1 MTMENVPILLKDGDF
16 RRLFPFHILIDR
28 DSRIISIGSSLQKSL
43 RIGLGSPFQECFSV
57 NRPFILQ
64 EDFDTLLENSQV
76 LFILHSVSKP
86 VMKLRGNWMRPEGQE
101 ELLFVGS
108 PWFDSMQA
116 LKEQRL
122 AISDFAL
129 HDPIID
135 LLHILKTNEIG
146 MEDVKEMLEKYRRQ
160 QQELKKLSIIAT
172 ESTNMVVVSNPKG
185 EIEWVNRAFEEKTG
199 FTLQEVQGKRPG
211 ELRGGPA
218 TDPETER
225 DIHESIRAGK
235 PFVHELQA
243 YTKDGSRTWIRINGQ
258 PVFDNKGIL
267 EHYFAIEEDITE
279 QHEAI
284 IRLQLSEEKYRNIL
298 QNMDLGLVE
307 LDSEGRIS
315 YFNDN
320 FIRLT
325 GFTQEDTAGKTLDEL
340 LTLRNWNYEPSF
352 MAKRRTH
359 NVSEL
364 FEAELTDAAG
374 EEKWVLI
381 SKALQYDTKQMKTG
395 SVVILLD
402 ITWRKR
408 MEMELERAR
417 KTAEES
423 SRAKESFL
431 INMSHEIRTPMN
443 IIMGMSRHLS
453 TFIRDEKQ
461 MRFLRSII
469 SAADNL
475 LVVINDVLDIAKIE
489 AGKLEIEEIGFR
501 LRKSMEEVRN
511 LLRFSAQEKGLNF
524 SIDIDS
530 EVPDILVGDPYRL
543 NQILMN
549 LGGNAMKFTETGS
562 VEISVYSDEKNGL
575 PLLHFVIE
583 DTGIGIPQEKLD
595 EVFENFRQADG
606 SVSRKYGGSGLG
618 LTISR
623 QLAKLMGGDLTLD
636 SHSGM
641 GTRVML
647 TLPFRKGIEG
657 EVRLSDPDT
666 VYEGQLDGLRILV
679 VEDNTMNLMLAQ
691 AVLESLGATVVLADS
706 GSAALKK
713 LESEPAFDV
722 ILMDIQMPG
731 MDGIETTTKLRRELG
746 VKTPVIALTANT
758 SSEIRESLKGAGIDD
773 HLLKP
778 YKETILV
785 SKIRQQLGKT
795 PLPEDGSRKKDA
807 NHGGRLYDTTKLEE
821 FSVNNPDFLR
831 KMLQLFVEETT
842 AGFEDL
848 SKALAGKKYRE
859 AADLAH
865 RMKPSFDQLMIDPLF
880 HGIKRLEALAKEED
894 QSGESEKLLE
904 ELRAIHGKVVEQI
917 RSNEL

>member
-1 MTMENVPILLKDGDF
+1 
-16 RRLFPFHILIDR
+16 
-28 DSRIISIGSSLQKSL
+28 
-43 RIGLGSPFQECFSV
+43 
-57 NRPFILQ
+57 
-64 EDFDTLLENSQV
+64 
-76 LFILHSVSKP
+76 
-86 VMKLRGNWMRPEGQE
+86 
-101 ELLFVGS
+101 
-108 PWFDSMQA
+108 
-116 LKEQRL
+116 
-122 AISDFAL
+122 
-129 HDPIID
+129 
-135 LLHILKTNEIG
+135 
-146 MEDVKEMLEKYRRQ
+146 
-160 QQELKKLSIIAT
+160 
-172 ESTNMVVVSNPKG
+172 
-185 EIEWVNRAFEEKTG
+185 
-199 FTLQEVQGKRPG
+199 
-211 ELRGGPA
+211 
-218 TDPETER
+218 
-225 DIHESIRAGK
+225 
-235 PFVHELQA
+235 
-243 YTKDGSRTWIRINGQ
+243 
-258 PVFDNKGIL
+258 
-267 EHYFAIEEDITE
+267 
-279 QHEAI
+279 
-284 IRLQLSEEKYRNIL
+284 
-298 QNMDLGLVE
+298 
-307 LDSEGRIS
+307 
-315 YFNDN
+315 
-320 FIRLT
+320 
-325 GFTQEDTAGKTLDEL
+325 
-340 LTLRNWNYEPSF
+340 
-352 MAKRRTH
+352 
-359 NVSEL
+359 
-364 FEAELTDAAG
+364 
-374 EEKWVLI
+374 
-381 SKALQYDTKQMKTG
+381 MKTG

-453 TFIRDEKQ
+453 TFIRDDKQ

-524 SIDIDS
+524 SIDIDP

-549 LGGNAMKFTETGS
+549 LGGNAMKFTESGS
-562 VEISVYSDEKNGL
+562 VEISVYSEEKNGL
-575 PLLHFVIE
+575 MLHFVIE
-583 DTGIGIPQEKLD
+583 DTGIGIAPEKME

-623 QLAKLMGGDLTLD
+623 QLAKLMGGDVTLD

-641 GTRVML
+641 GTRVIL
-647 TLPFRKGIEG
+647 TLPFHKGIDG

-691 AVLESLGATVVLADS
+691 AVLESLGGTVVLADS

-713 LESEPAFDV
+713 LETEPAFDV

-731 MDGIETTTKLRRELG
+731 MDGIETTRKLRRELG

-758 SSEIRESLKGAGIDD
+758 SAEIRESLKGAGIDD

-778 YKETILV
+778 YKETVLV

-795 PLPEDGSRKKDA
+795 PLPEGNTRPENTDRDGI
-807 NHGGRLYDTTKLEE
+807 LYDTTKLEE

-848 SKALAGKKYRE
+848 SKALSGKKYRE
-859 AADLAH
+859 VADLAH

-880 HGIKRLEALAKEED
+880 QGIKRLEALAKAED
-894 QSGESEKLLE
+894 QSGEAEKLLE
-904 ELRAIHGKVVEQI
+904 ELRFLHKQVVEQI